1 MDIAI
6 WMVAGAAIGWIGLT
20 YFDFNRNRGLLPVL
34 IIGSIGAL
42 VGGQSFAPMMTSVT
56 EQTIGF
62 SPFALVVAL
71 ATATACLIIS
81 NMLSKHYG
89 I

>member
-20 YFDFNRNRGLLPVL
+20 YFDFNKNRGLLPVL
-34 IIGSIGAL
+34 IIGAVGAL
-42 VGGQSFAPMMTSVT
+42 VGGQSLAPMFSAIGDQV
-56 EQTIGF
+56 IGF